1 MRLFYYLLALLGG
14 AALSLE
20 GAIGS
25 ALGETIGEL
34 ESTFYIFFMGSI
46 ILGLITLFF
55 GKGNLMKTAGIP
67 RWQLL
72 GGILG
77 TTYLTLIFIAVPY
90 IGVGTAMFSV
100 IIGQMIMSMTIEH
113 FGWLGSKQVKMT
125 RNRIL
130 SIICMFIA
138 LILIF

>member
-1 MRLFYYLLALLGG
+1 MKVFYYLLALLGG
-14 AALSLE
+14 IALSLE

-34 ESTFYIFFMGSI
+34 ESTFYIFFTGSI

-55 GKGNLMKTAGIP
+55 GKGNLMKTARIP

-90 IGVGTAMFSV
+90 IGVGTAMVSV
-100 IIGQMIMSMTIEH
+100 IVGQMVMSMIIEH
-113 FGWLGSKQVKMT
+113 FGWIGSKKIKIT

-130 SIICMFIA
+130 SIVCMAVALFFI
-138 LILIF
+138 F